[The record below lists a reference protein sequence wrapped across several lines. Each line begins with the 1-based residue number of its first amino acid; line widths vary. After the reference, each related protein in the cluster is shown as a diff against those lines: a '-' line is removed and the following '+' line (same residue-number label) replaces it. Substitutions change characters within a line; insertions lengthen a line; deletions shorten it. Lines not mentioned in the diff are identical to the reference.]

1 MFIMK
6 WTAIEVKIHK
16 KMHFIKEMEHILC
29 ALNVTASSAWRTML
43 KRIFQELLSVGL
55 LHQGLAVESA
65 LSI

>member
-1 MFIMK
+1 
-6 WTAIEVKIHK
+6 
-16 KMHFIKEMEHILC
+16 MHFIKEMEHILC

-55 LHQGLAVESA
+55 PHQGLAVESA